1 MPFSWPSSDPAVQH
15 ITALDMEAVDR
26 RLGVRSAGSS
36 SLAQRFTAPERD
48 VDGDH
53 RVYDDSDDDEFVH
66 SVAYR
71 SWVEEVFEKE
81 LGDPDEAWL
90 RE

>member
-1 MPFSWPSSDPAVQH
+1 MGHAPP
-15 ITALDMEAVDR
+15 
-26 RLGVRSAGSS
+26 GSS
-36 SLAQRFTAPERD
+36 SLAQQFTAPERD
-48 VDGDH
+48 DDDDH
-53 RVYDDSDDDEFVH
+53 REYDDSDEDELVH

-71 SWVEEVFEKE
+71 SWVEGVFEKE